1 MKILVTDPLAEEGL
15 EILRSAQDA
24 QVDVRPGI
32 APDELKR
39 IIGDYHALVI
49 RSRTKVT
56 ADVLERAGN
65 LKVIG
70 RAGVGVDN
78 VDVPEAT
85 RRGVTVMNSPEGNTI
100 STCELTMAMI
110 LGLSRRV
117 HEASASAKAGEWDR
131 NRFVGMELL
140 NKTLGIVGLGRIG
153 GEVAVRAAAFGM
165 NIIACDP
172 YCSAERAADLGA
184 RLVTLEELLRTSDVI
199 TLHVPLTDETRGL
212 IGREEFE
219 LMKRGVKFV
228 NCARGGIVDE
238 QALYN
243 AIREGIVS
251 GCALDVYEKEPP
263 EGSPLPALDE
273 VIATPHI
280 GAVTAEAK
288 AKVAADIAR
297 QVVDALQGRRVKNA
311 VN

>member
-85 RRGVTVMNSPEGNTI
+85 RRGVT
-100 STCELTMAMI
+100 
-110 LGLSRRV
+110 RR
-117 HEASASAKAGEWDR
+117 
-131 NRFVGMELL
+131 
-140 NKTLGIVGLGRIG
+140 
-153 GEVAVRAAAFGM
+153 
-165 NIIACDP
+165 
-172 YCSAERAADLGA
+172 
-184 RLVTLEELLRTSDVI
+184 
-199 TLHVPLTDETRGL
+199 
-212 IGREEFE
+212 
-219 LMKRGVKFV
+219 
-228 NCARGGIVDE
+228 
-238 QALYN
+238 
-243 AIREGIVS
+243 
-251 GCALDVYEKEPP
+251 
-263 EGSPLPALDE
+263 LP
-273 VIATPHI
+273 
-280 GAVTAEAK
+280 
-288 AKVAADIAR
+288 
-297 QVVDALQGRRVKNA
+297 
-311 VN
+311 